1 MKKETLK
8 KANAFINRKKQA
20 GITGQSQGALVSDLP
35 KVAPKPVIAPT
46 TPVADATMPAATK
59 PTVPLKSVAEKKA
72 NQAQNPFAAAGLPTH
87 PTGDKAQ
94 DKKLRD
100 LATVLG
106 LIQAGAKNLPANVLA
121 LKDAPEAGMTPEDLV
136 LSKAFKAQAQNPF
149 AAAGLPTHPTGDKA
163 QDKKLRDLAT
173 VLGLIQAGAKN
184 LPANVLALKD
194 APEAGMT
201 PEDLV
206 LAKAFKAQAQPKTAS
221 TKKAWTTNL
230 GPGANAFQPRG
241 HWGTPMSA
249 APSAPSAPTSGG
261 TPWWNQAGN
270 WLQNYWPYLATGL
283 GGAGALYSMFGDND
297 EDMYHQPSWG
307 SQLMRYG
314 VPAALMGAGIYGMN
328 KQTFDPMIQQG
339 WNSLGQML
347 GRNHA

>member
-72 NQAQNPFAAAGLPTH
+72 N
-87 PTGDKAQ
+87 
-94 DKKLRD
+94 
-100 LATVLG
+100 
-106 LIQAGAKNLPANVLA
+106 
-121 LKDAPEAGMTPEDLV
+121 
-136 LSKAFKAQAQNPF
+136 QAQNPF